1 MTGELLQGYLPDP
14 FIEFEVPESWK
25 IQKRQ
30 GKVRDILDKGDAQL
44 ALITTDRKSAFDR
57 VLGSVPCTGEVN
69 NRISAFWFTVFN
81 QGGGPRNHMIAVPD
95 PNVMIVRKAMQRL
108 PVEVVVRGY
117 ITGMTSTALWRIYS
131 EGEREIYGHHFRD
144 GYRNGDKLDEPV
156 ITPTTKADVGHD
168 ERLTC
173 QEVVDRGLA
182 APDVWNQVQTS
193 ALSMFKKA
201 QDIALARGLVLMDT
215 KMEFGLDGNGEPM
228 VIDELFTG
236 DSSRYVLASTYQQKV
251 ESGQELDHMDKEFLR
266 LNYRKATGYRGDGEA
281 PPIPDLLI
289 AQTADRYIRLHD
301 MLTGTAF
308 QMSRERPQ
316 ERIEQNLIPWIY
328 PH

>member
-1 MTGELLQGYLPDP
+1 
-14 FIEFEVPESWK
+14 
-25 IQKRQ
+25 
-30 GKVRDILDKGDAQL
+30 
-44 ALITTDRKSAFDR
+44 
-57 VLGSVPCTGEVN
+57 
-69 NRISAFWFTVFN
+69 
-81 QGGGPRNHMIAVPD
+81 
-95 PNVMIVRKAMQRL
+95 
-108 PVEVVVRGY
+108 
-117 ITGMTSTALWRIYS
+117 
-131 EGEREIYGHHFRD
+131 
-144 GYRNGDKLDEPV
+144 DEPV

>member
-81 QGGGPRNHMIAVPD
+81 KEGFRNHMISAPD
-95 PNVMIVRKAMQRL
+95 PNVMIVRKAAEPL
-108 PVEVVVRGY
+108 GVEVVV
-117 ITGMTSTALWRIYS
+117 
-131 EGEREIYGHHFRD
+131 
-144 GYRNGDKLDEPV
+144 DEPV